1 MTNYI
6 KSKNIFLHHDIK
18 DEEEDIDVDVDND
31 GDNDVDNDVDNDD
44 DNEDDD
50 EDDVDKKVADC
61 FKVIPVKII
70 QGCRHLKLQG
80 EKLSCFLYPVPLK
93 VHLYAD
99 QKEMPLYKK
108 HLLRL
113 LVPYLALSLHTPARI
128 SYLQLG
134 FTSSR

>member
-18 DEEEDIDVDVDND
+18 DEEEEDDDDD
-31 GDNDVDNDVDNDD
+31 DDD

-50 EDDVDKKVADC
+50 EDEDDVDVGKKVVDC

-113 LVPYLALSLHTPARI
+113 LVPYLALSLDTLARI
-128 SYLQLG
+128 SHLQLG